1 MAGHFLVVSVVCG
14 KRSIRA
20 RAELRPKMGKKAELT
35 SVQPR
40 TGLISFHFIFHFAW
54 KPALASPN
62 VGCFLRLAF
71 ARLLYLSLRTKNEKH
86 FK

>member
-40 TGLISFHFIFHFAW
+40 TGFISFRFSFRVE
-54 KPALASPN
+54 ASTG
-62 VGCFLRLAF
+62 VAKCRLFSKVAF
-71 ARLLYLSLRTKNEKH
+71 ALLLYLSLRTKNEKH

>member
-40 TGLISFHFIFHFAW
+40 TGFISFHFHFAW

>member
-40 TGLISFHFIFHFAW
+40 TGFISFHFHFSFRVE
-54 KPALASPN
+54 ASTG
-62 VGCFLRLAF
+62 VAKCRLFSKASF
-71 ARLLYLSLRTKNEKH
+71 RAAIISFFTN
-86 FK
+86 

>member
-40 TGLISFHFIFHFAW
+40 TGFISFHF
-54 KPALASPN
+54 
-62 VGCFLRLAF
+62 
-71 ARLLYLSLRTKNEKH
+71 SLRVEASLYELKMKSTSSNRPH
-86 FK
+86 FKYFCFNNNKTG

>member
-40 TGLISFHFIFHFAW
+40 TGLHFISFHFSFRVE
-54 KPALASPN
+54 ASTG
-62 VGCFLRLAF
+62 VAKCRLFSKASF
-71 ARLLYLSLRTKNEKH
+71 RAAIISFFTN
-86 FK
+86 

>member
-40 TGLISFHFIFHFAW
+40 TGFISFHFISFHFSFRVE
-54 KPALASPN
+54 ASTG
-62 VGCFLRLAF
+62 VAKCRLFSKASF
-71 ARLLYLSLRTKNEKH
+71 RAAIISFFTN
-86 FK
+86 